1 MEIAGQGFGAPRVV
15 QGAHMCADCGSAA
28 LAGADACPS
37 CGRVFSFDDAVTVAG
52 PFLHTDGASR
62 MAGSPDDDALT
73 MAPVR
78 ARVDASDT
86 GPLGVGQAFGR
97 RYHIIKLLGIGGMG
111 AVYQAWD
118 AELGV
123 AVAIK
128 VIRPDVMADPVTAA
142 EVGRRF
148 KRELLLA
155 RQVTHTNVVR
165 IHDLGDI
172 DGIKYITM
180 SYVAGTDLATVL
192 KREGKQ
198 PVETALRIARSI
210 VSGLVAAHAADVV
223 HRDLKPGNIM
233 IGAEGEA
240 LIMDFGIALSTGD
253 PTGSATGGRGVPE
266 NLRSGGAEYRA
277 TTSGAVVGT
286 VEYMAPEQTTGEPV
300 DQRADIYAFG
310 LILYD
315 MLLGRRRTGSN
326 EGAVTELHRRME
338 APPPP
343 IASIASDVPAALDAL
358 ITRCLDPD
366 PAKRFQTTADL
377 AAELGRLDDRG
388 VPIPV
393 RRMVSVPLMA
403 AVVVMLT
410 GVFGGTWWYGSEPA
424 VVVHDPVSVLIAD
437 LDNQT
442 GDPAFDG
449 TLEPMLRRA
458 LEGAGFITA
467 YDRNRL
473 GGLGVRRADQPERLD
488 VAAASTL
495 AALQGLGVVLS
506 GSIGR
511 QGNGYRL
518 SFTAVQT
525 VTGENLATAQA
536 TASNNGEVMEVAT
549 RLIGRIRTALGDDM
563 PEEAQQFAMGNLTT
577 TSLDVVRLYA
587 AALDASSDNK
597 FEEAR
602 QHASKAVALDPNF
615 GIGYLLLAAA
625 SRNMGRMD
633 ENTGYITEAL
643 RHIDSMTEREQYS
656 TRGYSYWVSGDYEEC
671 VNEYGKLVAKFPG
684 DVGGRN
690 QLALCLTHLRQMSR
704 AVDEMR
710 AVVRILPKRATFR
723 VNLALYAN
731 YAGDFQ
737 TAEQEARTIEG
748 PDAYATLALA
758 FAQVGQGQLAEAR
771 DTYQRLASIGG
782 LGASFAASG
791 LGDLAALEGLYADAV
806 TILARGAAADLESKS
821 PDRAAAKFAAIA
833 HAELSRGRNAAAR
846 NAAEASLRHGN
857 AVKVR
862 FLAGRTFVE
871 TGDEAR
877 VRSLIASLAGELSSE
892 AQAYAGLL
900 EGALAM
906 KNGDPRQA
914 MTLMRDAN
922 ARFDSWIGHFDLGRA
937 SLAAGAFIQAD
948 SAFDD
953 CLKGRGESLSIFA
966 DEEPT
971 AAYLPSVYY
980 YIGRVREELKTAK
993 FADSYQQYL
1002 AIRGSSRDDRLLPDV
1017 RRRVKSG

>member
-1 MEIAGQGFGAPRVV
+1 
-15 QGAHMCADCGSAA
+15 MCAHCGSSAPATGDRCAA
-28 LAGADACPS
+28 
-37 CGRVFSFDDAVTVAG
+37 CGRVWSYDDALTVAVPFFNSSSTPLAQPLADDAVTVA
-52 PFLHTDGASR
+52 PGARNVHS
-62 MAGSPDDDALT
+62 G
-73 MAPVR
+73 
-78 ARVDASDT
+78 DT
-86 GPLGVGQAFGR
+86 GPLDVGQAFGP
-97 RYHIIKLLGIGGMG
+97 RYHIIRLLGIGGMG

-180 SYVAGTDLATVL
+180 SYVDGTDLATLL

-198 PVETALRIARSI
+198 SVQATMRIARSV

-223 HRDLKPGNIM
+223 HRDLKPANIM
-233 IGAEGEA
+233 IGADGEA

-253 PTGSATGGRGVPE
+253 PGASAAGGAFIPD
-266 NLRSGGAEYRA
+266 NLRRVSDDYAA
-277 TTSGAVVGT
+277 TTSGAVIGT
-286 VEYMAPEQTTGEPV
+286 LEYMAPEQTTGQPV

-315 MLLGRRRTGSN
+315 MLLGRRRAGSN
-326 EGAVTELHRRME
+326 EGAVSELHRRMQ

-343 IASIASDVPAALDAL
+343 LAGVVSDIPAALDAL
-358 ITRCLDPD
+358 IARCVAPD
-366 PAKRFQTTADL
+366 PANRFQTTADL
-377 AAELGRLDDRG
+377 AAALARLDDSG
-388 VPIPV
+388 VPVPV

-410 GVFGGTWWYGSEPA
+410 GVFGGTWWYGRAPA
-424 VVVHDPVSVLIAD
+424 VVTHDPVSVLIAD
-437 LDNQT
+437 LDNRT
-442 GDPAFDG
+442 GDAAFDA

-458 LEGAGFITA
+458 LQGASFVTA
-467 YDRNRL
+467 YDRNSL

-488 VAAASTL
+488 EAAASTL
-495 AALQGLGVVLS
+495 AANHGLGVVLS
-506 GSIGR
+506 GSIDK

-518 SFTAVQT
+518 AFKAVQT
-525 VTGENLATAQA
+525 VSGADIATAQA
-536 TASNNGEVMEVAT
+536 TASNSSEVIEVAT
-549 RLIGRIRTALGDDM
+549 RLITRIRTALGDDM
-563 PEEAQQFAMGNLTT
+563 SPEAQQYAMGSLTT

-587 AALDASSDNK
+587 AALDASADNK

-602 QHASKAVALDPNF
+602 MNASKAVALDPNF
-615 GIGYLLLAAA
+615 GIGYLVLAAA
-625 SRNMGRMD
+625 SRNMGRLD
-633 ENTGYITEAL
+633 DNTAYIKQAL
-643 RHIDSMTEREQYS
+643 SHIDSMTERERFS

-690 QLALCLTHLRQMSR
+690 QLALCLTHLRQMGR
-704 AVDEMR
+704 AMDEMR

-723 VNLALYAN
+723 VNLSLYAS
-731 YAGDFQ
+731 YAGDFE
-737 TAEQEARTIEG
+737 TAEREARTIQE
-748 PDAYATLALA
+748 PDAYARLALA
-758 FAQVGQGQLAEAR
+758 FAQVGQGQWAAAR
-771 DTYQRLASIGG
+771 DTYQQLAGIGG
-782 LGASFAASG
+782 LGPSFAASG
-791 LGDLAALEGLYADAV
+791 LGDLAALEGRYGDAV
-806 TILARGAAADLESKS
+806 AILTRGATADLAAES
-821 PDRAAAKFAAIA
+821 PDRAAAKFAAVA
-833 HAELSRGRNAAAR
+833 YAELSRGRLGAAR
-846 NAAEASLRHGN
+846 RAAEESLRHGN
-857 AVKVR
+857 AVKIR
-862 FLAGRTFVE
+862 FLAARTFVE
-871 TGDEAR
+871 TGDLAKVRPIIADLAR
-877 VRSLIASLAGELSSE
+877 ELSSE

-900 EGALAM
+900 EGAVAM

-914 MTLMRDAN
+914 MTLVRDAN

-953 CLKGRGESLSIFA
+953 CLKGRGAALSLFV

-980 YIGRVREELKTAK
+980 YIGRVREEMKTAK
-993 FADSYQQYL
+993 FAESYQAYL
-1002 AIRGSSRDDRLLPDV
+1002 AIRGRSNDDPLVADV
-1017 RRRVKSG
+1017 ERRIR

>member
-1 MEIAGQGFGAPRVV
+1 
-15 QGAHMCADCGSAA
+15 
-28 LAGADACPS
+28 
-37 CGRVFSFDDAVTVAG
+37 VFSLDDALTVAA
-52 PFLHTDGASR
+52 PFLDADSATR
-62 MAGSPDDDALT
+62 MAGPLELDEALT
-73 MAPVR
+73 MAP
-78 ARVDASDT
+78 ARPRVASGDT
-86 GPLGVGQAFGR
+86 GPLQVGQAFGP

-111 AVYQAWD
+111 AVYQGWD
-118 AELGV
+118 SELGV

-128 VIRPDVMADPVTAA
+128 VIRPDVMADPATAA

-180 SYVAGTDLATVL
+180 SYVEGTDLATRL

-198 PVETALRIARSI
+198 SVPETLRIARS
-210 VSGLVAAHAADVV
+210 VVAGLVAAHAADVV
-223 HRDLKPGNIM
+223 HRDLKPANIM
-233 IGAEGEA
+233 IGVDGEA

-253 PTGSATGGRGVPE
+253 STGSAAGGRGVPDT
-266 NLRSGGAEYRA
+266 LRRTGTEYTA
-277 TTSGAVVGT
+277 TTSGAIVGT
-286 VEYMAPEQTTGEPV
+286 LEYMAPEQTTGQPV
-300 DQRADIYAFG
+300 DQRADIYALG

-315 MLLGRRRTGSN
+315 MLRGTRRAASN
-326 EGAVTELHRRME
+326 ESAVAELQRRML

-343 IASIASDVPAALDAL
+343 LSASAPGIPAAVDAL
-358 ITRCLDPD
+358 IARCVDPD

-377 AAELGRLDDRG
+377 AAELGRLDDDG
-388 VPIPV
+388 VPVPV
-393 RRMVSVPLMA
+393 RRTVSVPLMV

-410 GVFGGTWWYGSEPA
+410 GVFGGTWWYGRAPA
-424 VVVHDPVSVLIAD
+424 VVTHDPVSVLIAD
-437 LDNQT
+437 LDNRT
-442 GDPAFDG
+442 GDPGFDG
-449 TLEPMLRRA
+449 TLEPMLKRA
-458 LEGAGFITA
+458 LEVAGFITA

-488 VAAASTL
+488 EAAATTL
-495 AALQGLGVVLS
+495 AANQGLGVILS

-511 QGNGYRL
+511 QGDGYRL
-518 SFTAVQT
+518 SFKAVQT
-525 VTGENLATAQA
+525 VSGADIETAEG
-536 TASNNGEVMEVAT
+536 TASNNAEVLEVAS
-549 RLIGRIRTALGDDM
+549 RLITRIRKALGDDTS
-563 PEEAQQFAMGNLTT
+563 EDAQQLRMGSLTT

-587 AALDASSDNK
+587 AALDASADNK

-602 QHASKAVALDPNF
+602 QHASKAVALDPDF

-625 SRNMGRMD
+625 SRNMGRLD
-633 ENTGYITEAL
+633 DNSGYIKQAL
-643 RHIDSMTEREQYS
+643 SHLDGMTERERYS
-656 TRGYSYWVSGDYEEC
+656 TRGYASWVSGDYEEC
-671 VNEYGKLVAKFPG
+671 VKQYGELIAKYPG

-690 QLALCLTHLRQMSR
+690 QLALCLSHLRQMGG
-704 AVDEMR
+704 AMDEMR
-710 AVVRILPKRATFR
+710 AVVKILPKRVTFR
-723 VNLALYAN
+723 VNLALYAS
-731 YAGDFQ
+731 YAGDFK
-737 TAEQEARTIEG
+737 TAEQEARAIEG

-758 FAQVGQGQLAEAR
+758 FAQAGQGQWAQAR
-771 DTYQRLASIGG
+771 DTYQRLAGIGT

-791 LGDLAALEGLYADAV
+791 LGDVAAFEGRYADAV
-806 TILARGAAADLESKS
+806 GILARGAAADIAAES

-833 HAELSRGRNAAAR
+833 HAELSRGRSGAAR
-846 NAAEASLRHGN
+846 NAAEESLRHGN

-871 TGDEAR
+871 TGDLAR
-877 VRSLIASLAGELSSE
+877 VRSLITSLAGELSSE

-914 MTLMRDAN
+914 MTLVREAN
-922 ARFDSWIGHFDLGRA
+922 TRFDSWIGKFDLGRA
-937 SLAAGAFIQAD
+937 ALEAGAFIQAD
-948 SAFDD
+948 SAFDE
-953 CLKGRGESLSIFA
+953 CLKGRGESLSLFV

-993 FADSYQQYL
+993 FAESYQQYL
-1002 AIRGSSRDDRLLPDV
+1002 AIRGRSGDDRLVPDV